1 MSNTPG
7 NSMPVVNGVIDLAL
21 KIQKTSE
28 DAIDAIK
35 NFFNREDKQTQEAVI
50 FDYFSKNSVKYTK
63 KEDSTGYDYL
73 NNTAIYSFTDEPLFN
88 TAFKEREFNG
98 FVESNIFSNSISGS
112 HFFCMPVLNVS
123 DSLKK
128 DNKLIQL
135 LGGILYVTSTQNFI
149 DIKNKYNEAL
159 ASAIE
164 ESDWKNNT
172 TFKSELFKTACETL
186 GLLPSSTEANGSGF
200 SNNRTLYTY
209 SFLDVDNPWESNKI
223 LFQAASLGLNNTL
236 FTMSHQDLKEYELST
251 LNIYLQ
257 KVILEDIE
265 KYKNNLDYTIAD
277 IENLLKV
284 SLKYSAVTTF
294 EDVIKAFTDD
304 ETSNNLI
311 SKTSEEVS
319 KAKEK
324 LDNVILA
331 KKAIYLDEFETDGGI
346 INPEIYNSANRVYRA
361 YKKFMEDR
369 LKDLSV
375 NNVDFKDLQMGI
387 DLGLLFED
395 LVINN
400 DGNLSATGT
409 STNDIN
415 TVCSKIEVLISNLTD
430 DIALF
435 KSRYKILSDKLTEKG
450 FEKCDYRT
458 KK

>member
-1 MSNTPG
+1 MPD
-7 NSMPVVNGVIDLAL
+7 MPVVNGIIDLAL

-28 DAIDAIK
+28 DAITAIK
-35 NFFNREDKQTQEAVI
+35 SFFNREDKQTQEDVI

-73 NNTAIYSFTDEPLFN
+73 NNTATYNFTDEPLFN

-98 FVESNIFSNSISGS
+98 FAESNIFSNSISGS

-135 LGGILYVTSTQNFI
+135 LGGILYVISTQNFI
-149 DIKNKYNEAL
+149 DIKNEYNKAL

-200 SNNRTLYTY
+200 SNNRTPYTY
-209 SFLDVDNPWESNKI
+209 SFLDVDNSWESNKI

-294 EDVIKAFTDD
+294 KDVIDVFAD
-304 ETSNNLI
+304 SGNLI
-311 SKTSEEVS
+311 QTTKDEVN
-319 KAKEK
+319 KAKTK

-387 DLGLLFED
+387 DLGLLFGD

-400 DGNLSATGT
+400 DGNLSATGS

-435 KSRYKILSDKLTEKG
+435 KSRYQILSDKLKEAG
-450 FEKCDYRT
+450 FEKCDYRM

>member
-1 MSNTPG
+1 MSDI
-7 NSMPVVNGVIDLAL
+7 PVVNGIIDLAL

-28 DAIDAIK
+28 DAINAIK
-35 NFFNREDKQTQEAVI
+35 SFFNREDKQTQEAVI

-73 NNTAIYSFTDEPLFN
+73 NNTAVYSFTDEPLFN
-88 TAFKEREFNG
+88 IAFKEREFNG

-112 HFFCMPVLNVS
+112 HFFCMPVLTAS

-128 DNKLIQL
+128 DNQLIQL
-135 LGGILYVTSTQNFI
+135 LGGILYVASTKNFI

-159 ASAIE
+159 VNATK
-164 ESDWKNNT
+164 DNNWKT
-172 TFKSELFKTACETL
+172 EKKFKSELFKTACETL
-186 GLLPSSTEANGSGF
+186 ELLPSSTEASDVGF
-200 SNNRTLYTY
+200 SNNRTPYTY

-236 FTMSHQDLKEYELST
+236 FTMSHQALKEYELST

-265 KYKNNLDYTIAD
+265 KYKNNLDYTIGD

-294 EDVIKAFTDD
+294 KDVIDVFTKDG
-304 ETSNNLI
+304 TSNDLI
-311 SKTSEEVS
+311 TDASGAVE
-319 KAKEK
+319 KAKKK

-369 LKDLSV
+369 LKDLSI
-375 NNVDFKDLQMGI
+375 NNIDFKDLQMGI
-387 DLGLLFED
+387 DLGLLFGD
-395 LVINN
+395 LKIDNGKLLAAKVA
-400 DGNLSATGT
+400 DGT
-409 STNDIN
+409 STNNIDIICN
-415 TVCSKIEVLISNLTD
+415 RIQFLIFNLTD

-435 KSRYKILSDKLTEKG
+435 KLRYKILSDKLKEAG
-450 FEKCDYRT
+450 FKKCDYKM